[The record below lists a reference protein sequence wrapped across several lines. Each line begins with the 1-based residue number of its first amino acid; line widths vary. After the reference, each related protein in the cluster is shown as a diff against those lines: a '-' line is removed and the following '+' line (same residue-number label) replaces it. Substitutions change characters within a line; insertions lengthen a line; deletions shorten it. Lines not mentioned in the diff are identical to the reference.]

1 MKLLGDKI
9 RDSIIDKFTFGGKGK
24 KVEAMEKA
32 AKALKISRSQLYN
45 MLNTPE
51 IPVEFL
57 EDVRNILGIDV
68 NALRNELANIS
79 EAVEVTAKMKVY
91 TFPIKNQREAK
102 VVLPNDAD
110 KEDVKT
116 VIKHLNLFETNLS

>member
-1 MKLLGDKI
+1 MKILGDKI
-9 RDSIIDKFTFGGKGK
+9 RDAIIEKFSAGSKGK
-24 KVEAMEKA
+24 KVEAMERA
-32 AKALKISRSQLYN
+32 AKMLKISRSQLYN
-45 MLNTPE
+45 MLNMAE

-57 EDVRNILGIDV
+57 EDIRSIVGIDV
-68 NALRNELANIS
+68 QSLRSELANIS
-79 EAVEVTAKMKVY
+79 EIVEVTSKMKVY

-116 VIKHLNLFETNLS
+116 IIKHLNLFETNLS